1 MKKAYQKE
9 AIPTGSK
16 PNQEQAVQVCLPMA
30 EVLTSIEQGLGELVR
45 KVGRMFIESVLE
57 SEVEQ
62 IAGPRSC
69 RTQTRQAYRWGI
81 EQGSCLIDGQRVPI
95 ARPRVREC
103 GGKELPLGTYQ
114 LFQQVTPAEET
125 VWSNIMRGLS
135 MRDYK
140 LVLQQ
145 FMDAYGLEKSTIS
158 ERFVEASRKKL
169 EALMSR
175 SLQHLQI
182 CALLIDGTIFK
193 GQHLVVAIGIDTFGK
208 KVVLGLVQ
216 GATENAKVVSG
227 LFDHL
232 CGRGLDFAQP
242 RLYLIDGSRA
252 LRAAIERHAGEA
264 AFIQRCQLHKIRNV
278 LAYLPE
284 THQHWFKYKL
294 RVAYTQA
301 DVADA
306 RQALYRLHDELN
318 ELNPSAAASLME
330 GLEETLTLHDLHV
343 HARLRRSLSSTNGIE
358 SSFSVVETI
367 CRRVKRWQGS
377 DHRLRWVASALLY
390 AETRWNRL
398 HGYRHLP
405 LLIHNL
411 QRAYDMR
418 CNLNAITVAAH
429 SAA

>member
-1 MKKAYQKE
+1 
-9 AIPTGSK
+9 
-16 PNQEQAVQVCLPMA
+16 MA
-30 EVLTSIEQGLGELVR
+30 EVLTSLEQGLGELVR

-57 SEVEQ
+57 AEVEQ
-62 IAGPRSC
+62 IAGVRSR
-69 RTQTRQAYRWGI
+69 RTQTRQAYRWGV
-81 EQGSCLIDGQRVPI
+81 EQGSCVIDGQRVPI
-95 ARPRVREC
+95 ARPRVRQC

-125 VWSNIMRGLS
+125 VWSNLMRGLS

-145 FMDAYGLEKSTIS
+145 FVDAYGLEKSTIS
-158 ERFVEASRKKL
+158 ERFIQASRKKL
-169 EALMSR
+169 EELMSR
-175 SLQHLQI
+175 SLEHLPI
-182 CALLIDGTIFK
+182 CALLLDGTIFK
-193 GQHLVVAIGIDTFGK
+193 GQHLVVAIGIDALGR

-216 GATENAKVVSG
+216 GATENAQVVSG
-227 LFDHL
+227 LLDHL
-232 CGRGLDFAQP
+232 AERGLDFSQP

-264 AFIQRCQLHKIRNV
+264 AFFQRCQVHKIRNV
-278 LAYLPE
+278 LAYLPD

-294 RVAYTQA
+294 RLAYAQPHA
-301 DVADA
+301 VDA
-306 RQALYRLHDELN
+306 RQSLYRLHDELN
-318 ELNPSAAASLME
+318 EVNPSAAASLME
-330 GLEETLTLHDLHV
+330 GLDETLTLHDLEV

-358 SSFSVVETI
+358 SSFSVVDTI

-390 AETRWNRL
+390 AESRWNRL
-398 HGYRHLP
+398 HGYRQLP

-411 QRAYDMR
+411 QRAYELR
-418 CNLNAITVAAH
+418 SNLNATVASH

>member
-1 MKKAYQKE
+1 MKKEYQKQTTKDAKQPTAE
-9 AIPTGSK
+9 RAIQIS
-16 PNQEQAVQVCLPMA
+16 LPMA

-69 RTQTRQAYRWGI
+69 RTPTRQAYRWGV

-95 ARPRVREC
+95 TRPRLRQC

-140 LVLQQ
+140 LVLRQ
-145 FMDAYGLEKSTIS
+145 FMDAYGLEKSMVS

-182 CALLIDGTIFK
+182 CALLIDGTLFK
-193 GQHLVVAIGIDTFGK
+193 GQHLVAAIGIDAFGK

-227 LFDHL
+227 LLDHL
-232 CGRGLDFAQP
+232 AERGLDFSQP
-242 RLYLIDGSRA
+242 RLYLMDGSRA
-252 LRAAIERHAGEA
+252 LRAAI
-264 AFIQRCQLHKIRNV
+264 
-278 LAYLPE
+278 
-284 THQHWFKYKL
+284 
-294 RVAYTQA
+294 
-301 DVADA
+301 
-306 RQALYRLHDELN
+306 
-318 ELNPSAAASLME
+318 
-330 GLEETLTLHDLHV
+330 
-343 HARLRRSLSSTNGIE
+343 
-358 SSFSVVETI
+358 
-367 CRRVKRWQGS
+367 
-377 DHRLRWVASALLY
+377 
-390 AETRWNRL
+390 
-398 HGYRHLP
+398 
-405 LLIHNL
+405 
-411 QRAYDMR
+411 
-418 CNLNAITVAAH
+418 
-429 SAA
+429 

>member
-1 MKKAYQKE
+1 
-9 AIPTGSK
+9 
-16 PNQEQAVQVCLPMA
+16 
-30 EVLTSIEQGLGELVR
+30 
-45 KVGRMFIESVLE
+45 
-57 SEVEQ
+57 
-62 IAGPRSC
+62 
-69 RTQTRQAYRWGI
+69 
-81 EQGSCLIDGQRVPI
+81 
-95 ARPRVREC
+95 
-103 GGKELPLGTYQ
+103 
-114 LFQQVTPAEET
+114 
-125 VWSNIMRGLS
+125 MRGLS